1 MSTTLGFT
9 TQTDRVRLRKRDY
22 MNEEVNNII
31 SNIGLLIG
39 TKLPKVNKKQTSN
52 FYYYNV
58 SIWVEKLEKNNNI
71 RKTIDFT

>member
-22 MNEEVNNII
+22 MNEEVNNIV

>member
-1 MSTTLGFT
+1 
-9 TQTDRVRLRKRDY
+9 
-22 MNEEVNNII
+22 MNEEVNNIV

-58 SIWVEKLEKNNNI
+58 SIWVKKLEKNIYI